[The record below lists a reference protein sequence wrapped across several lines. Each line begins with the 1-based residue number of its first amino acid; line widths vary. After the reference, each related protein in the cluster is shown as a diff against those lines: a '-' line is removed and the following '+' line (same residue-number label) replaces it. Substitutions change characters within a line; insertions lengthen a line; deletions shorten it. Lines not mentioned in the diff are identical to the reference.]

1 MQLSG
6 GRTKVAG
13 GDEVPASNVSVRKN
27 DNTSVFVCLFV
38 FLFNPYLE
46 RLHGGKKKPM
56 QRRRKKNS
64 NFLKIN
70 RSCLL

>member
-6 GRTKVAG
+6 GRTKVTG
-13 GDEVPASNVSVRKN
+13 GDEVPASNVCVKKK
-27 DNTSVFVCLFV
+27 VF

-46 RLHGGKKKPM
+46 RLHGGKKPM
-56 QRRRKKNS
+56 QRQSKKNS